1 MSKKVN
7 ENKNEIASHAEWL
20 KLERLT
26 MSSAADVR
34 QGELEAAGCLPDL

>member
-7 ENKNEIASHAEWL
+7 ENKNETASHAEWL

-26 MSSAADVR
+26 MSSAADVE
-34 QGELEAAGCLPDL
+34 QGEFHTLL